1 MKMRESE
8 KFAENN
14 QILMKFI
21 RSLLLVS
28 ALYAGLCPVAPGAP
42 VFTIT
47 PAAVSNTYSGT
58 ITLQITGLTSGDT
71 VVVQKFLDANTN
83 GIIDGG
89 DGIVQQFNL
98 TDGQAGMVIGTVTNN
113 NVPGD
118 TDGAVNGQI
127 TAKLNFPNGDF
138 IQNLVGNY
146 LYKLS
151 GHFTPPITNG
161 FSVTNFPFAQKFT
174 GNVVSNSTSTTLSN
188 AVVLLFPPPR
198 PGHKG
203 LGQPL
208 GGTVPAGTYTLVAFE
223 TNYVVNVKKVPVVTL
238 GGGLTVSTNL
248 TLTNTT
254 AIITGKVVDAA
265 NTAIGLPGIFLPV
278 ESTNNLLSSTFTDTN
293 GNFTAQVTAGGWNLG
308 SDDSGLIVHGY
319 VGSNSGTNVSSGA
332 NVTLAFPKANALFYG
347 SVKDNLGNPMV
358 GIDVNAYD
366 TTGNLYQM
374 DGYTDTNGNYFVAV
388 LGLGI
393 NDPWQL
399 G

>member
-1 MKMRESE
+1 
-8 KFAENN
+8 
-14 QILMKFI
+14 MKFI
-21 RSLLLVS
+21 RNLLLLS

-58 ITLQITGLTSGDT
+58 ITLQVTGLTSGDT

-113 NVPGD
+113 NIPGD

-198 PGHKG
+198 PGH
-203 LGQPL
+203 
-208 GGTVPAGTYTLVAFE
+208 
-223 TNYVVNVKKVPVVTL
+223 
-238 GGGLTVSTNL
+238 
-248 TLTNTT
+248 
-254 AIITGKVVDAA
+254 
-265 NTAIGLPGIFLPV
+265 
-278 ESTNNLLSSTFTDTN
+278 
-293 GNFTAQVTAGGWNLG
+293 
-308 SDDSGLIVHGY
+308 
-319 VGSNSGTNVSSGA
+319 
-332 NVTLAFPKANALFYG
+332 
-347 SVKDNLGNPMV
+347 
-358 GIDVNAYD
+358 
-366 TTGNLYQM
+366 
-374 DGYTDTNGNYFVAV
+374 
-388 LGLGI
+388 
-393 NDPWQL
+393 
-399 G
+399 